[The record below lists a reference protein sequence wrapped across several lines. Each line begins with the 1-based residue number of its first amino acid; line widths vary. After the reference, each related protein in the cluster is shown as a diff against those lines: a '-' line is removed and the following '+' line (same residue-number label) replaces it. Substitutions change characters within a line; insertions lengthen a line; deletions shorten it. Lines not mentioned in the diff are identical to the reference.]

1 MEWRER
7 DGDGRAEEISRCI
20 MGIIEQGRRHSLTH
34 PWEGRGKKGV
44 RDDDADV
51 VRGEGMERAKVKV
64 GGGKGSVTH
73 KATKIRPTFL
83 LARLL
88 PSSRSQLKRALVA
101 ETRPTAAAAA
111 AEQVAFTVNSS
122 TRNLP
127 KGRRKGR
134 VNGKP

>member
-34 PWEGRGKKGV
+34 PWEREGGDEKGV
-44 RDDDADV
+44 RDDADV

-73 KATKIRPTFL
+73 KATKIRL
-83 LARLL
+83 SSSQGYSL
-88 PSSRSQLKRALVA
+88 PLG
-101 ETRPTAAAAA
+101 
-111 AEQVAFTVNSS
+111 
-122 TRNLP
+122 RN
-127 KGRRKGR
+127 
-134 VNGKP
+134 

>member
-73 KATKIRPTFL
+73 KATKIRL
-83 LARLL
+83 SSSQGYSL
-88 PSSRSQLKRALVA
+88 PLG
-101 ETRPTAAAAA
+101 
-111 AEQVAFTVNSS
+111 
-122 TRNLP
+122 RN
-127 KGRRKGR
+127 
-134 VNGKP
+134 